1 VVAGLLPEGK
11 RNLAF
16 GLFYAGYGLGWLI
29 GSTTSGLLYEQ
40 SRSAVVVFCVA
51 AQLAAI
57 PLLALAA
64 RAKPSRT

>member
-1 VVAGLLPEGK
+1 
-11 RNLAF
+11 
-16 GLFYAGYGLGWLI
+16 
-29 GSTTSGLLYEQ
+29 LLYEQ